1 MHEDILC
8 LHEPKRKVERDE
20 NDDDMMRF
28 AVLRHVHCKRDFYDT
43 GSFLLAFFP

>member
-28 AVLRHVHCKRDFYDT
+28 AVLRHVSGFGK
-43 GSFLLAFFP
+43 FPHLIT